1 MGTQRTIAHLYD
13 RRAQQSADAVAFYAE
28 DEGQYRP
35 FTWGETQQRTTEL
48 AMGLYAL
55 GARKGDRI
63 AIVSETRH
71 EWNRFDASILGLGAV
86 TIGIYPTSTADQVA
100 YILRHSESRI
110 AILEDGAQLAKIASL
125 DVPGLEHLV
134 LIDSEGVPAGEW
146 LSTDQLAE
154 KGRAV
159 LQENPDLPAQYR
171 DQVEPQD
178 IASIV
183 YTSGTTGPPKGV
195 VLRHENLYEIA
206 EIVKDCFDLT
216 SEDVALVL
224 LPMAH
229 ILQRVNSYVGASIGL
244 SGHFLRDAT
253 KFVETCQ
260 MANPTVI
267 SGVPRIFEKIH
278 ARIMAGVAQAPPSR
292 QRLIQNALDAGRQR
306 TALVQRGQP
315 LPLSLRL
322 KLALYER
329 LIFSKLRAAVFGN
342 RIRYVTSGAAPLGIE
357 QLEFFHAIGLPLFE
371 GYGLTET
378 SSPITVN
385 LQTAFK
391 IGTVGPPLPGSE
403 VKIAGDGEILLKGP
417 GVFSEYYKDPE
428 ATRQAFTEDGWF
440 KSGDIGVMDEAGFL
454 RITDR
459 KKNLIIT
466 AGGKNVAPANIEN
479 LMMGDPYI
487 GQVMVCGDRRKYLV
501 ALVTLDEDAIKA
513 WANRHGKEQLS
524 YTALTEDEEVQKLVS
539 AAIDRGN
546 QSLARFEQIKYFRIL
561 PEPLDVASGLITPT
575 LKLKRR
581 IVEERYG
588 HMLEEMY
595 QE

>member
-1 MGTQRTIAHLYD
+1 MGAGRTIAHLYY

-28 DEGQYRP
+28 GDGQYRP
-35 FTWGETQQRTTEL
+35 FTWDENHQRTTEL
-48 AMGLYAL
+48 AMGFYAL
-55 GARKGDRI
+55 GTRKGDRI
-63 AIVSETRH
+63 AIVSETRY
-71 EWNRFDASILGLGAV
+71 EWNRYDAAILSLGAV
-86 TIGIYPTSTADQVA
+86 TIGIYPTSTADQVV

-110 AILEDGAQLAKIASL
+110 AILEDRAQLEKIAGL
-125 DVPGLEHLV
+125 DLPGLECVV
-134 LIDSEGVPAGEW
+134 LIDSEDTPPGKW

-154 KGRAV
+154 KGRA
-159 LQENPDLPAQYR
+159 LLEENPDLPAQCR

-206 EIVKDCFDLT
+206 EIVKDCFELT

-229 ILQRVNSYVGASIGL
+229 ILQRVNTYVGTSVGL

-260 MANPTVI
+260 MTNPTVI
-267 SGVPRIFEKIH
+267 SGVPRVFEKIH
-278 ARIMAGVAQAPPSR
+278 ARIMAGVAQAPPNR
-292 QRLIQNALDAGRQR
+292 QRMIQNALEAGRQR
-306 TALVQRGQP
+306 TALVQRRQP
-315 LPLSLRL
+315 LPLSLRF
-322 KLALYER
+322 KLAVYER

-342 RIRYVTSGAAPLGIE
+342 RIRYLTSGAAPLGLE

-378 SSPITVN
+378 SSPITLN
-385 LQTAFK
+385 LQTSFK
-391 IGTVGPPLPGSE
+391 IGTVGPTLPGSE
-403 VKIAGDGEILLKGP
+403 VKIADDGEILLKGP

-428 ATRQAFTEDGWF
+428 ATRLAFTDDGWF
-440 KSGDIGVMDEAGFL
+440 KSGDIGELDEEGFL

-466 AGGKNVAPANIEN
+466 AGGKNIAPANIEN

-487 GQVMVCGDRRKYLV
+487 GQMMVCGDKRKYLV
-501 ALVTLDEDAIKA
+501 ALVTLDEDAIKE
-513 WANRHGKEQLS
+513 WANRHGKGNLS
-524 YTALTEDEEVQKLVS
+524 YTALTEDEEVRGFVG
-539 AAIDRGN
+539 AAVEKGN

-588 HMLEEMY
+588 HLLEEMY